1 MSGGLWIRGSSAA
14 IQLLG
19 YYISMR
25 QTKKI
30 RMRKNKRTR
39 NRIRRQR
46 GAGGFMSKAAV
57 AATAVLFSDF
67 VKERNEKCSGIDN
80 DCLPTFAKDW
90 LSAHPTFIPA
100 TYTEYSAFTV
110 NLASDDIK
118 RIPFPEDP
126 IENFRVRLEYD
137 PLKLYSEVASVG
149 LAILP
154 IALFI
159 KEASGMMARLSTL
172 TRVDLVFY
180 KPLNKLEEG
189 IKEYLLQQYGL
200 GSKRTLPKNT
210 ANIIM
215 AENIKVGDKMVNFKR
230 SNKTL
235 ESNHNAYYKQNTYNS
250 LAEEEDDEEMD
261 EEGNPIAYKVNPFTR
276 NPIKNVFPYTV
287 KSLNKI

>member
-1 MSGGLWIRGSSAA
+1 
-14 IQLLG
+14 
-19 YYISMR
+19 
-25 QTKKI
+25 
-30 RMRKNKRTR
+30 
-39 NRIRRQR
+39 
-46 GAGGFMSKAAV
+46 MSKAAV

-67 VKERNEKCSGIDN
+67 VKERDEV
-80 DCLPTFAKDW
+80 CLKVREAERGGMDKVCLTTFAKDW
-90 LSAHPTFIPA
+90 LTKHPDFTPA

-110 NLASDDIK
+110 YLTPDDIK
-118 RIPFPEDP
+118 SIPFPEDP

-159 KEASGMMARLSTL
+159 KEASGMMAHLSML
-172 TRVDLVFY
+172 TRMDLVFY
-180 KPLNKLEEG
+180 KPGNKLEES
-189 IKEYLLQQYGL
+189 IKEYLLQQYRL
-200 GSKRTLPKNT
+200 GSKRTLPKGT

-230 SNKTL
+230 SNRTL

-250 LAEEEDDEEMD
+250 LAEEDDNEEIDED
-261 EEGNPIAYKVNPFTR
+261 GNPIAYKVNPFTR

-287 KSLNKI
+287 KSINTA

>member
-1 MSGGLWIRGSSAA
+1 MSGGLWIRGSSAP

-30 RMRKNKRTR
+30 RMRKNKRART
-39 NRIRRQR
+39 RIRRQR

-67 VKERNEKCSGIDN
+67 VKERNEVCGTNKV
-80 DCLPTFAKDW
+80 CLPTFAKDW
-90 LSAHPTFIPA
+90 LTNHPDFTPA

-137 PLKLYSEVASVG
+137 PLKLYSEAASVG